1 RVRVPRLICEN
12 TDCVGTIYRG
22 GIDHVAGPRAAT
34 TRRCARWILQR
45 LAVDK
50 MSVSAVARMLG
61 LGWDTVNEL
70 ALSAVRRLAYDDPR
84 HLAGVRYLGVDE
96 HVWKH
101 TRGQGG
107 PSMVSIIV
115 DLTPVIDGDG
125 PARLL
130 DMVPGRSAAV
140 MSNWLDARDPEFRE
154 AVEVISLDGFAGYH
168 RAAAESL
175 PAATTVM
182 DPFHVVHLA
191 AQKLTACRQRIQQ
204 ATCGHRGRSGEPL
217 YGVRRVLLT
226 RTTLLTGR
234 QDAKLQTVFA

>member
-1 RVRVPRLICEN
+1 LQPTDTVADTICRTVELGVTITDAAISETTTFIDCRPIVTDDVCPCCGRSGRLRDHVDRVLTDLPISGHPTRLRVRVPRLICEN

-50 MSVSAVARMLG
+50 MSISAVARLLG

-70 ALSAVRRLAYDDPR
+70 ALSAVRSLAYDDPR

-107 PSMVSIIV
+107 PSMV
-115 DLTPVIDGDG
+115 
-125 PARLL
+125 
-130 DMVPGRSAAV
+130 
-140 MSNWLDARDPEFRE
+140 
-154 AVEVISLDGFAGYH
+154 
-168 RAAAESL
+168 
-175 PAATTVM
+175 
-182 DPFHVVHLA
+182 
-191 AQKLTACRQRIQQ
+191 
-204 ATCGHRGRSGEPL
+204 EPSW
-217 YGVRRVLLT
+217 V
-226 RTTLLTGR
+226 
-234 QDAKLQTVFA
+234 